1 MRAYIER
8 SGQAT
13 WMAAGAVLIPV
24 LIAAL
29 VSGIP
34 ALSLRAEAGAAAP
47 DFIGGGPWF
56 NTDGRPLSMAQLR
69 GRVVGV
75 EMWAAGCE
83 NCLNVLPH
91 MKAWY
96 AKYSAQGFVLVGV
109 HTPEFAHE
117 GKVDYV
123 RAAIA
128 RLGIAYPV
136 VMDDDY
142 RIWNAYHNNYWPA
155 LYLIDKRGQIRYTR
169 FGEGD
174 YDVTERQIA
183 ALIKERI

>member
-1 MRAYIER
+1 MRAHRGR
-8 SGQAT
+8 SGRLT
-13 WMAAGAVLIPV
+13 RTAAGAVLMLMLVAP
-24 LIAAL
+24 L
-29 VSGIP
+29 VSGMP
-34 ALSLRAEAGAAAP
+34 GLSLRAEAGTAAP
-47 DFIGGGPWF
+47 DLTGGGPWF
-56 NTDGRPLSMAQLR
+56 NTDGRPLSMAELR
-69 GRVVGV
+69 GKVVGV
-75 EMWAAGCE
+75 EMWTAGCE
-83 NCLNVLPH
+83 NCLNVLPY

-96 AKYSAQGFVLVGV
+96 AKYRAQGFVLVGV

-136 VMDDDY
+136 VMDDEY

-155 LYLIDKRGQIRYTR
+155 FYLIDKRGQIRYTR

-174 YDVTERQIA
+174 YDITERQIA
-183 ALIKERI
+183 ALINERI